1 MFKHI
6 AFKKISSLMHRIPKM
21 YSQPGVMYFVE
32 PYNSELEQLTNDFM
46 TALHE
51 NNKSECLDILQ
62 NIEILVKKLTPQIGI
77 IFSKLEAN
85 KILNFISLIT
95 PMTVKTEFVFMI
107 EKQRQLQLVK
117 ILIKYYFR

>member
-32 PYNSELEQLTNDFM
+32 PYNSELSQLTNDFM

-62 NIEILVKKLTPQIGI
+62 NIEIIVVNLTPKIGI
-77 IFSKLEAN
+77 ISSTFNTN

-95 PMTVKTEFVFMI
+95 PMSVKTEFEFMM
-107 EKQRQLQLVK
+107 EKQRQLQL
-117 ILIKYYFR
+117 IKLLTQYYFK